1 MWGRWATPQNFLLA
15 FIDELWKTRKI
26 RLLKKWKKK
35 KKFLEISSF
44 DTCVPKT
51 AIIWCA
57 VPKIQSETEFFVTLG
72 HFFALLTPSPPNNPD
87 NQNFE
92 KMKKASGDVIILNLC
107 NKKHDHMMYVYSDM
121 ECDRH
126 NFLSFHAIFALLPH
140 YWPQKLKFG
149 KNVKKHLE
157 IYPFTPVC
165 H

>member
-1 MWGRWATPQNFLLA
+1 M
-15 FIDELWKTRKI
+15 RKVSHTSEFPFGI
-26 RLLKKWKKK
+26 YWWTLKNQKNQTFEKMKKK

-126 NFLSFHAIFALLPH
+126 NFLSFQAIFALLPH
-140 YWPQKLKFG
+140 
-149 KNVKKHLE
+149 
-157 IYPFTPVC
+157 
-165 H
+165 